1 MDNAGWS
8 SKTGRQ
14 AAGGSCPRG
23 VLYFRTRHWGIPPA
37 ACNFLRIVQLH
48 CAARQDTKMKPHI
61 LEAIAGKD
69 NPNIPALRPGDN
81 VSVHVRIKEGTKER
95 VQEFKGTVIR
105 MRRGENSAC
114 FTVRRVASHSIGVE
128 RTFLMRSP
136 RIEKVELLRSA
147 IVRRAKLYY
156 LRTLTGK
163 KARLKAR
170 RSK

>member
-1 MDNAGWS
+1 MPAGVATATPFFFAEAAVSAGWYTLRHAS
-8 SKTGRQ
+8 G
-14 AAGGSCPRG
+14 A
-23 VLYFRTRHWGIPPA
+23 VLLA
-37 ACNFLRIVQLH
+37 ACNFD
-48 CAARQDTKMKPHI
+48 AAGKVICPAQQDTNMKPHS

-69 NPNIPALRPGDN
+69 NPNIPALRPGDS
-81 VSVHVRIKEGTKER
+81 VSVHVRIKEGAKER

-105 MRRGENSAC
+105 MRRGENNAC

-136 RIEKVELLRSA
+136 RIEKVDLLRSA

-163 KARLKAR
+163 KARLKER
-170 RSK
+170 RNK

>member
-1 MDNAGWS
+1 
-8 SKTGRQ
+8 
-14 AAGGSCPRG
+14 
-23 VLYFRTRHWGIPPA
+23 
-37 ACNFLRIVQLH
+37 
-48 CAARQDTKMKPHI
+48 MKPHI

-69 NPNIPALRPGDN
+69 NPNIPALHPGDS

-105 MRRGENSAC
+105 MRRGGNSAC

-156 LRTLTGK
+156 LRNLTGK
-163 KARLKAR
+163 KARLKER
-170 RSK
+170 RNK